1 MLLLTIIGPQ
11 LLGTIRIVV
20 SDPPDPKNW
29 KQVTQSILMVVCSP
43 LFTYALHLKMALIKL
58 KLKLQPNDLTLVEE
72 QEKLKR
78 TMNMH
83 VKLELGLET
92 VYQLAGQTILLLLA
106 ITQTPTQSGLK
117 TMFNNG
123 MDPKTVL
130 LLVLSIILSSYSCV
144 SSHWRAQTACREHF
158 PFMSRLTSGFFCL
171 CGCLTRV
178 TAIIM
183 FFAGPLGL
191 FSLLRHWQAEQ
202 YPWSTHVLDLFYPNG
217 TLHLGDGEPFELE
230 LIDRWKKSGSL
241 YLEFENGTVMRYN
254 KSERILFKGEKTFVY
269 EGDPIFNPNHLVSP
283 PDYTHYTGVQLQYFL
298 LAFFIS
304 IGLQVLVIFLV
315 KLKLSLPFLKELNL
329 LEKVIHC
336 FENTNIPY
344 NAKEWDDGKGDAN
357 EHIKRKEANWIEGL
371 VMIIINGVFNTILL
385 FPFCFLGK

>member
-1 MLLLTIIGPQ
+1 MTIIGPQ
-11 LLGTIRIVV
+11 LLGTIRIVM
-20 SDPPDPKNW
+20 SNPQSTKNCR
-29 KQVTQSILMVVCSP
+29 QVTNSILMILCSP
-43 LFTYALHLKMALIKL
+43 LFTYALHLKMAFLEL
-58 KLKLQPNDLTLVEE
+58 KLKLEPNDLTLVEE
-72 QEKLKR
+72 KEKLKR

-106 ITQTPTQSGLK
+106 YTQTPTQSGLK
-117 TMFNNG
+117 TMFHEEI
-123 MDPKTVL
+123 DATTVV
-130 LLVLSIILSSYSCV
+130 LLVLSMILSFYSCV
-144 SSHWRAQTACREHF
+144 SSHWRALTACRERF

-171 CGCLTRV
+171 IGCLTRV

-202 YPWSTHVLDLFYPNG
+202 YPWHRYVLDLFYPNG
-217 TLHLGDGEPFELE
+217 TLGLGDEEQFELE
-230 LIDRWKKSGSL
+230 LIDRWNKSGSL
-241 YLEFENGTVMRYN
+241 YVFENGTL
-254 KSERILFKGEKTFVY
+254 ERDYHGNPE
-269 EGDPIFNPNHLVSP
+269 FNPDHLVSP
-283 PDYTHYTGVQLQYFL
+283 PDYTYYTGVQLRYFL
-298 LAFFIS
+298 LAFFIL
-304 IGLQVLVIFLV
+304 IGLQVLVNFLV
-315 KLKLSLPFLKELNL
+315 KRKLSLPFLKELNF

-357 EHIKRKEANWIEGL
+357 EHIKRKKANWIEGL

-385 FPFCFLGK
+385 FPLCFLGK